1 MRNAS
6 TDRNEY
12 CPRSEITNTLSTHS
26 STTTTLIERN
36 VVACFREKKHMNTN
50 KQENQIEQT
59 FLTKELP
66 ELGPLHARIAPHFQ
80 RSEVRVRVRRFLEG
94 LLGRVERKNG
104 WQLAEE
110 EGESGPQGMQRL
122 LNAADWDEEAIR
134 DELRGY
140 VLEHLEDKQGVLVL
154 DETGFVKKGKK
165 SAGVARQYSGTAG
178 RRENS
183 QVGVFLL
190 YASHKGAAFI
200 DRALYLPEEWTADR
214 VRCREAGIPD
224 QVEFATKGA
233 LARQMLERAFAA
245 GVKAGWVLADT
256 VYGYDEMRKWLEDQW
271 QPYVLAVPATHQV
284 WSGGEPQEVGW
295 LAALLPP
302 EAWVVLSAGEGS
314 QGARLYEWA
323 WMQLPYTS
331 EGKEGQHSW
340 VVVRRSLSH
349 PEKRAYYR
357 AWGPATTPLTTLVQA
372 AGSRWKIEEGYEQ
385 AKGEVGLDQY
395 EVRKWRAWYRFMTLA
410 LLAHAFLVVL
420 RVQQQEQE
428 QKRGSSDR
436 YYQQ

>member
-1 MRNAS
+1 M
-6 TDRNEY
+6 
-12 CPRSEITNTLSTHS
+12 
-26 STTTTLIERN
+26 
-36 VVACFREKKHMNTN
+36 KQMNT
-50 KQENQIEQT
+50 KEPENQIEQPSLSRET
-59 FLTKELP
+59 SEL
-66 ELGPLHARIAPHFQ
+66 EPLHARIAPHFQ
-80 RSEVRVRVRRFLEG
+80 RSEVRARARHFLKG

-122 LNAADWDEEAIR
+122 LNAADWDEEAVR

-140 VLEHLEDKQGVLVL
+140 VLEHLQEKQSVLVI

-190 YASHKGAAFI
+190 YASRKGAAFI
-200 DRALYLPEEWTADR
+200 DRELYLPEEWTTDR

-224 QVEFATKGA
+224 QVEFATKGN
-233 LARQMLERAFAA
+233 LAKQMLVRAFAA
-245 GVKAGWVLADT
+245 GVKVDWVLADT
-256 VYGYDEMRKWLEDQW
+256 VYGYDEMRKWLEEQW
-271 QPYVLAVPATHQV
+271 QPYVLAVPETHQV
-284 WSGGEPQEVGW
+284 WSGGELQEVRR
-295 LAALLPP
+295 LAALFPV
-302 EAWVVLSAGEGS
+302 EAWAVLSAGEGS

-331 EGKEGQHSW
+331 EGKEGWSSW

-357 AWGPATTPLTTLVQA
+357 AWGPAMTPLTTLVQA

-395 EVRKWRAWYRFMTLA
+395 EVRRWRAWYRFMTLA

-420 RVQQQEQE
+420 RAQQQDQE
-428 QKRGSSDR
+428 QKKGSSNR
-436 YYQQ
+436 YYQE